1 MSTLIPRASAAVVI
15 DEQSEPSSIKPTVV
29 VPVTKA
35 VSVPLDVALAIQ
47 REAERNPS
55 DPYIAR
61 RLAAHYRSGIWSP
74 ADSKTK

>member
-1 MSTLIPRASAAVVI
+1 MSTLIPRVSAAVA
-15 DEQSEPSSIKPTVV
+15 DEQPEAPAIRPAIV

-35 VSVPLDVALAIQ
+35 VTIPLDVANAIQ
-47 REAERNPS
+47 REAARDPS

-74 ADSKTK
+74 ADSKAK